1 MKVRTLLSAAL
12 LAGGAGVAQASDHGC
27 KVLLCLANPQGP
39 MAVAE
44 CVEPIRKLYR
54 DLARGRAF
62 PGCSMASAP
71 SGTPAGRSWAQYG
84 VSFYDP
90 CPPGTSALA
99 QGALAAGGAGASS
112 VYTGTGDGGDGYGYD
127 HSSLPAKVCV
137 GRPTGETWVNVGE
150 GDGMSTVAV
159 TTYDNI
165 VVMQPVA
172 QPYHADIYIDSAF
185 SHRVRW

>member
-1 MKVRTLLSAAL
+1 MKIRSLLAAL
-12 LAGGAGVAQASDHGC
+12 ALAGAGGLAQASEHGC
-27 KVLLCLANPQGP
+27 KVLLCLANPRGP
-39 MAVAE
+39 MDAAA

-62 PGCSMASAP
+62 PSCDMASAP
-71 SGTPAGRSWAQYG
+71 QGTAPSRSWAQYG

-90 CPPGTSALA
+90 CPPGTSTLA
-99 QGALAAGGAGASS
+99 QGALAADGATN

-137 GRPTGETWVNVGE
+137 GRPTGETWVNLGQ

-172 QPYHADIYIDSAF
+172 QPYHADIYIDSNF